1 MTKYFKAFCFIQNY
15 VVSIWKISMDPVDS
29 GKGNVKMVDCKNY
42 NNYKSPVNIYDF
54 IFWSVPI
61 TIYKY
66 KLAL

>member
-1 MTKYFKAFCFIQNY
+1 
-15 VVSIWKISMDPVDS
+15 MDPVDS

-54 IFWSVPI
+54 IFWSVLI